1 MQNWNKIS
9 GQKTIHEKLE
19 KIFSDYDHNK
29 NETMEKSE
37 FLDLL
42 HALNY
47 NDATEEDA
55 TKAMEGL
62 N

>member
-1 MQNWNKIS
+1 
-9 GQKTIHEKLE
+9 
-19 KIFSDYDHNK
+19 
-29 NETMEKSE
+29 MEKTE
-37 FLDLL
+37 YLDLL

-55 TKAMEGL
+55 AKSMEGL